1 MTTLAQQKKRGS
13 KDPLDPDK
21 EARRAA
27 IANARGSLAWVNYS
41 VDDFLR
47 DKRKEV
53 DRENQEIR

>member
-1 MTTLAQQKKRGS
+1 MTTLIKRNNKREKKPVDSDR
-13 KDPLDPDK
+13 

-27 IANARGSLAWVNYS
+27 IAAARGSLAWVNYS

-53 DRENQEIR
+53 DRENHE